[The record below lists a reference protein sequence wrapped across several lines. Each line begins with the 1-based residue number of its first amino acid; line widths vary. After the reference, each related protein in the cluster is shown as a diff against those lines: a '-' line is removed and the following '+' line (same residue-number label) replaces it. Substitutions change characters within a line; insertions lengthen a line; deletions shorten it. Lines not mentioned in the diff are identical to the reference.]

1 MADINL
7 ECVEC
12 KNSFYFSERD
22 QLFFKEKGFQQPK
35 RCYNCRQKRKTNGS
49 QAAPAS
55 SNGRFMGF
63 DAPGTL
69 NAPPAARPGRRY
81 NDESDDD

>member
-7 ECVEC
+7 ECIEC

-22 QLFFKEKGFQQPK
+22 QLFFKEKGFQTPK

-49 QAAPAS
+49 QAPAVVGLDRPGSLSIPAPAK
-55 SNGRFMGF
+55 
-63 DAPGTL
+63 
-69 NAPPAARPGRRY
+69 RPGRYR
-81 NDESDDD
+81 DERDDD